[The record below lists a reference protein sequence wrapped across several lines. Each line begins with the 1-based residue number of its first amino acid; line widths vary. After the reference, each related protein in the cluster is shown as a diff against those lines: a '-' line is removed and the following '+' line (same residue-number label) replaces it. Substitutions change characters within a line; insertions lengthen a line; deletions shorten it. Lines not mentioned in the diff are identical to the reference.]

1 MIREFFDNRNAAIP
15 GAIYLLVSLVCTQLP
30 LLNYLGYEF
39 SAVIALL
46 ASFISGFVTIRVVKR
61 SLVDSTDDPRSP
73 IRNRI
78 FDSFKQ
84 ALTFNLT
91 LLIIPLVV
99 MLTNAMFVKNCS
111 LLEGFGFFVLIP
123 VVSVIFSSAF
133 GFFCAAHYHWPR
145 AMFVLFVLAMFAEVI
160 AVGYFTPAI
169 FSYNFFYGYFPGLTY
184 DEVLGIS
191 SSLVMF
197 RIFTLVLAAAFV
209 WMALLILRSTHPDD
223 ASWEK
228 GLALLG
234 AMMQGRSVFVTAALA
249 TLVIVTWWFRGEL
262 GFDSSSNFIRRT
274 LGDAVETQ
282 HFRIYYSKQSYDK
295 SEIRWIAAEH
305 EFRLKQITDELN
317 LPYKGKIE
325 SFIYPSS
332 DVKQRLM
339 GAGNTNIAK
348 PWSQQIHTTK
358 QSLDATLK
366 HELVHVVAAP
376 FGLPIIKASLST
388 GLVEGVAM
396 AIEWEWGSR
405 TPHEYAAAMRK
416 FGVGPDIRSI
426 MSLTGFAAQSS
437 SISYVLAGS
446 FCRYLIDIYGIRNMM
461 LLYRSND
468 YERIYGKELDSL
480 VGEWQMFLDGIPVTD
495 QDRDIVD
502 VLFRRPPIF
511 EKVCA
516 RVVAARN
523 ALARK
528 MFSDKR
534 YGEAYALYNIS
545 FEETSGYESLSGL
558 LSSSLRLGK
567 YDVLA
572 SALDTIILRDERSA
586 QYLPLF
592 LTIGDGL
599 WKKGDASRALQLY
612 RRVER
617 ANLSEGFTEAVHLRR
632 HAQMEEEERWHQY
645 FLSDE
650 NDTIRAETLR
660 LIVRQS
666 PDSWLP
672 QYMLAKPLL
681 RLHRFDEAQ
690 KVLESF
696 SLESVDPTLESS
708 RLRMLGYTLF
718 RLKRFEESKAVFWR
732 SLNFVSGEA
741 ARNEVQDWLERT
753 DWAKEFF
760 ARYQ

>member
-1 MIREFFDNRNAAIP
+1 MIREILSNRNTAIP
-15 GAIYLLVSLVCTQLP
+15 AAIYLVVSLVCTHLP

-46 ASFISGFVTIRVVKR
+46 ASFISGFLTIRAVKG
-61 SLVDSTDDPRSP
+61 SLSESAVNPQSSSAALAF
-73 IRNRI
+73 N
-78 FDSFKQ
+78 SFKQ
-84 ALTFNLT
+84 ALVFNLS
-91 LLIIPLVV
+91 LLIIPLIV
-99 MLTNAMFVKNCS
+99 MLTNALFVKNCS
-111 LLEGFGFFVLIP
+111 LIEGFGFFVLIP
-123 VVSVIFSSAF
+123 VVSVLFSSAF

-145 AMFVLFVLAMFAEVI
+145 TLFVLFVLAMFAEVL

-197 RIFTLVLAAAFV
+197 RILTLLLAGALV

-228 GLALLG
+228 GLSLLG

-262 GFDSSSNFIRRT
+262 GFDSSSNFIRRS
-274 LGDAVETQ
+274 LGEAIETQ
-282 HFRIYYSKQSYDK
+282 HFRIYYAKQSYDK

-305 EFRLKQITDELN
+305 EFRLKQITDEFN
-317 LPYKGKIE
+317 LSYKGKIE

-332 DVKQRLM
+332 EVKQRLM

-348 PWSQQIHTTK
+348 PWSQQIHLTK

-388 GLVEGVAM
+388 GLVEGLAM

-405 TPHEYAAAMRK
+405 TPHEYAAAMRR
-416 FGVGPDIRSI
+416 FGVGPDISSI

-446 FCRYLIDIYGIRNMM
+446 FCRYLIDTYGIRNMM
-461 LLYRSND
+461 LLYRSNE
-468 YERIYGKELDSL
+468 YERMYGKGLDSL
-480 VGEWQMFLDGIPVTD
+480 VAEWRTFLEGIPVTD
-495 QDRDIVD
+495 QDRDVVD

-511 EKVCA
+511 QKVCA
-516 RVVAARN
+516 RVIAARN

-528 MFSDKR
+528 KFSGKKYD
-534 YGEAYALYNIS
+534 EAYALYDAS
-545 FEETSGYESLSGL
+545 FKETLSYESLSGL
-558 LSSSLRLGK
+558 LSSSLRLGN
-567 YDVLA
+567 YDVLS
-572 SALDTIILRDERSA
+572 SALDTIILKNEKPA

-599 WKKGDASRALQLY
+599 WRKGDTLRALQLY
-612 RRVER
+612 RRLER
-617 ANLSEGFTEAVHLRR
+617 ADLSAGLTEAVRLRQ
-632 HAQMEEEERWHQY
+632 HASSEEEERWRLY

-650 NDTIRAETLR
+650 NDTIRAGKLS
-660 LIVRQS
+660 LAVQQS
-666 PDSWLP
+666 PGSWLP
-672 QYMLAKPLL
+672 HYMLAKPLV

-690 KVLESF
+690 TILHSF
-696 SLESVDPTLESS
+696 ALESVDSVLECS
-708 RLRMLGYTLF
+708 RLRMLGYSLF
-718 RLKRFEESKAVFWR
+718 RLKRFEEAKAVFWR
-732 SLNFVSGEA
+732 SLNFVAGEA
-741 ARNEVQDWLERT
+741 ARNEIHDWLERI
-753 DWAKEFF
+753 DWAKKFF
-760 ARYQ
+760 TQHQ